1 MEKLLECAIASIALF
16 ATFTA
21 IINGIYWLFFA

>member
-1 MEKLLECAIASIALF
+1 MEKLLDYVIASIALF

-21 IINGIYWLFFA
+21 IINSIYWLFFA